1 MTRRS
6 VLQRRITNIFNEIRM
21 EEIRIAEGIN
31 GEPEHQVVVLRYIF
45 FSSAI
50 ELTKS
55 SCKVSAMIV
64 RIMSHCLHPNREVH
78 QGDNE
83 YSKK

>member
-21 EEIRIAEGIN
+21 EEIRIAESIN
-31 GEPEHQVVVLRYIF
+31 GEPEYQVVVLRYIF

-64 RIMSHCLHPNREVH
+64 RIMSYSLHPNREVH